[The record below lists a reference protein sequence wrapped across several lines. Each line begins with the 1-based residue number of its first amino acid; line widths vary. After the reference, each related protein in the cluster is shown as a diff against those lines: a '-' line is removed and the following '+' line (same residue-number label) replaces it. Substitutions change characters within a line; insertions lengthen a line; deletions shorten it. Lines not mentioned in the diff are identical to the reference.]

1 MPPTPIALLT
11 LLALLPTA
19 LAAQEPAPPPPAVA
33 ADTIRQPLTFRAPP
47 VSVLDTLVRPGVMR
61 APWVIPGS
69 LTPWSIRF
77 AFDSTLAARVAARS
91 RALATERR
99 LAALMPL
106 DSTGRAPGD
115 RGLFGLRRQVA
126 DISFDGDLRLE
137 VSTSRQRNLAC
148 TPLLLQDPLSGCRG
162 GFTAPKIDNILN
174 FQARGAIG
182 QRLFLDFNLNTQADY
197 GSNENLIRAWYQGL
211 PDEVVKRIEVGN
223 TTFRAPRSRYLTAGI
238 PSNNF
243 GVNATFEVGPL
254 ELQAIAATQ
263 KGSNVADR
271 TFNIGSTTVQ
281 PQDRRARDLDYEGG
295 RFFWTVDPRTLPG
308 WPAVDILNL
317 EDAGFPGG
325 SRPVELRVYQYVPSV
340 PGQGGQYD
348 GITATG
354 VNGSEQAGPFRWKP
368 LVAGKDFW
376 ADPSGLWFVL
386 ASRIG
391 PSDFLAVSY
400 RRADGG
406 LVGTFPSDDNPGRG
420 DQLLLVSAPNRAATS
435 PVFLHAMRQVYRV
448 AGGDLVRS
456 STRAALTV
464 ARSERP
470 IGGTGT
476 YLALLGMAFPTDQA
490 LLDTDNRLFPR
501 LRDPGADQVIRDVFM
516 IFPNAQPFADPRL
529 TASER
534 NDSLYRTP
542 EYLLSSQGPPS
553 KFELRLQYDARGG
566 EDRGSILLGAVQL
579 REESEVIEAD
589 GLRLKRGVDYNIEY
603 TTGKVTFLNPDA
615 LFGNRQ
621 STVTARFEERAF
633 FAVAPTTIAGLTAK
647 WQVGRFGTVEALG
660 LYQAEATAFNRP
672 PLGFEPTASL
682 IGGAVADFRFN
693 VPSVSRFLN
702 RLTGRGSTA
711 SSSLGLTAE
720 LAFSRPDPN
729 RSGEAF
735 LEEFENDGARSLSL
749 AELAWIAGS
758 RPKSISGVEALGL
771 GSSFDLADAVQLVW
785 QNLIPNGK
793 GGAVEIAPQDID
805 TLIATTSSRV
815 RALETVLY
823 MTFHADTAGGQV
835 DFNNKAHW
843 SQPRRDFRPRWR
855 TLTTSLSP
863 TGLDLTR
870 NEALEF
876 WVYEGNDRP
885 TRSAGMRLVLDF
897 GNVSEDAVSMAPE
910 TFTVSG
916 SDTTYTGRQYVGVG
930 KLNTERSAFG
940 SFNARTDDIGILGDR
955 PDTLRGP
962 GGELVEKLALC
973 SQRLSNEVAVYPWGD
988 LGARCSNG
996 NGGLDGE
1003 DLDDD
1008 LVLDALGAND
1018 NVYRFVVDLADPKYV
1033 VRDRTVVDASGR
1045 PAHWTLYRIP
1055 LRTPDATIGN
1065 PDLRLVKQLRLGFVT
1080 PPDQGVPDP
1089 VIRFGLARMR
1099 LTGAPWIRRSDRPIA
1114 NIAGATAEPRGEVL
1128 VSSISTENVELGYV
1142 SPPGVRNGPSTITAN
1157 VGSTVQQVNEKSLR
1171 VIARD
1176 LRFGERAEAYTRL
1189 PAGSQTLQA
1198 YRELRVWFRGRGP
1211 GWDNGQLQAFVKVGT
1226 DASNFYLFRAP
1237 ARTTTWDPEAIID
1250 LERWRTL
1257 RAELEQRVLSNE
1269 APSGAAECGGDPTAY
1284 VICDGPYLVHIRD
1297 PRVSPP
1303 NLGAIQEISAGF
1315 YRILAG
1321 APTTESELWID
1332 DIRIAKPV
1340 AETGIAAALGAH
1352 LDASDVASI
1361 DLAYSHVDGRFR
1373 QIGQTPS
1380 YRTTG
1385 GFNALATVQLDRF
1398 LPASLGL
1405 SMPFQVNHSTG
1416 RVDPQLLTGT
1426 DIPAAALQGLRRP
1439 ENRITSWN
1447 LSVRRTAPSQTSRL
1461 VRLLLD
1467 PLAFSAAG
1475 AGASTVTELS
1485 DASSSLWNASAGYFL
1500 STPSRGLSLGLGG
1513 LRRRLPRWL
1522 AESEAMQGIA
1532 GGRFAPW
1539 PTSLRFGSTLSRSV
1553 SDFTSY
1559 SVPLERASDTLLR
1572 PVTAIQHLW
1581 RNDAAIGWQPLGMLA
1596 ISGNWQST
1604 RDLRRYADS
1613 TALGRLAGVSRRAF
1627 AGMDVGVERDRNI
1640 STSINLTPRFTSWLR
1655 PRLGTSSNF
1664 LLSRSLTS
1672 RNPVRV
1678 LGDTAGAY
1686 ILPQTVNNSRSIEF
1700 GVSVDPSMLA
1710 RRLLGDSSS
1719 ASRWFS
1725 RMRPVEVSRRRT
1737 RQSTFDLAT
1746 FDPGMDYQLALGG
1759 FNDFL
1764 TRNGDRATG
1773 ALDALE
1779 VMANSTLDLPLG
1791 LSATLQFSRSESD
1804 RYQRLQAAGFLVT
1817 SARTTEWPSGTF
1829 AFTRSMNRGPLL
1841 MLTARTTLRKQT
1853 ADARNPLLAGAGSTR
1868 LYTESNAFEP
1878 DLTLTFRNGLSLVGR
1893 SQLERGITEANGNVT
1908 RLNNRR
1914 FTGDLDWAIPLPRLL
1929 SMSRKPLRTQLTVTR
1944 LTNLT
1949 CLERV
1954 DEGCTPYSD
1963 IRQWEARG
1971 GLSTD
1976 LRGSIRSGLQVGWTL
1991 NDVRHL
1997 QRKSS
2002 NLALSLFFSLPLT
2015 SLDFQ

>member
-11 LLALLPTA
+11 LLALLPIA
-19 LAAQEPAPPPPAVA
+19 LAAQEPAPTLPAVA
-33 ADTIRQPLTFRAPP
+33 ADTVRQPLTFRVPP
-47 VSVLDTLVRPGVMR
+47 AAVIDTLVRASILR
-61 APWVIPGS
+61 APWVVPGS
-69 LTPWSIRF
+69 LTPWSMR
-77 AFDSTLAARVAARS
+77 ATFDSTLAGRLSVRS
-91 RALATERR
+91 RQTATERL
-99 LAALMPL
+99 LAVLDTR
-106 DSTGRAPGD
+106 DSTGRLASD

-126 DISFDGDLRLE
+126 DITFNGDLRLE
-137 VSTSRQRNLAC
+137 VATSRQRNLAC

-174 FQARGAIG
+174 FEARGAIG
-182 QRLFLDFNLNTQADY
+182 QRFFLDFNINTQADY
-197 GSNENLIRAWYQGL
+197 GSNQNVIRAWYQGL
-211 PDEVVKRIEVGN
+211 PDEVVKRIEVGT

-238 PSNNF
+238 PANNF

-263 KGSNVADR
+263 KGSNVANR
-271 TFNIGSTTVQ
+271 SYVIGSETVQ
-281 PQDRRARDLDYEGG
+281 PQDRKARDLDFEGG
-295 RFFWTVDPRTLPG
+295 RFFWTIDPRTLPG
-308 WPAVDILNL
+308 WPSIDILNVADL
-317 EDAGFPGG
+317 PVPPSE
-325 SRPVELRVYQYVPSV
+325 RPVELRVYQYVPTAL
-340 PGQGGQYD
+340 GEGGQYD

-354 VNGSEQAGPFRWKP
+354 INGSEQAGPFRWKP

-400 RRADGG
+400 RTANGG
-406 LVGTFPSDDNPGRG
+406 VVGTFPSDDNPARG
-420 DQLLLVSAPNRAATS
+420 DQLVLVSAPNRTTAS
-435 PVFLHAMRQVYRV
+435 PVFFHAMRQVYRV
-448 AGGDLVRS
+448 AGGDLVRA
-456 STRAALTV
+456 STKASLTV
-464 ARSERP
+464 SRSERP

-501 LRDPGADQVIRDVFM
+501 VRDPGADQVIRDVFM
-516 IFPNAQPFADPRL
+516 IFPSAQPFADPRL
-529 TASER
+529 TTSER

-542 EYLLSSQGPPS
+542 EYLLYSQGPPS
-553 KFELRLQYDARGG
+553 KFEVRLQYDARGG
-566 EDRGSILLGAVQL
+566 EDRGFLMLGAVQL
-579 REESEVIEAD
+579 REESEELTVD
-589 GLRLKRGVDYNIEY
+589 GRTLERGVDYSIEY
-603 TTGKVTFLNPDA
+603 QTGKVSFLNPDA
-615 LFGNRQ
+615 LFGSRQ

-660 LYQAEATAFNRP
+660 LYQAEATAYNRP

-693 VPSVSRFLN
+693 VPSVSRFMN
-702 RLTGRGSTA
+702 RLTRRNGTA
-711 SSSLGLTAE
+711 PSSLSLTAE

-735 LEEFENDGARSLSL
+735 LEEFENDGARQLL
-749 AELAWIAGS
+749 LGELAWVPGS
-758 RPKSISGVEALGL
+758 RPKSVAGLDGLGL
-771 GSSFDLADAVQLVW
+771 GQSFDVADAVQIIW
-785 QNLIPNGK
+785 QNLIPDGK
-793 GGAVEIAPQDID
+793 GGAVEIGPQDID

-823 MTFHADTAGGQV
+823 MTLHADTAGGKV
-835 DFNNKAHW
+835 DFSNKAHW

-863 TGLDLTR
+863 TGLDISR

-876 WVYEGNDRP
+876 WVYEGETRP
-885 TRSAGMRLVLDF
+885 TRTSGMRLVLDF
-897 GNVSEDAVSMAPE
+897 GNVSEDGVSLAPE
-910 TFTVSG
+910 SFTVNG
-916 SDTTYTGRQYVGVG
+916 ADTTFIGRQYVGVG
-930 KLNTERSAFG
+930 KLNTERSPFG

-1018 NVYRFVVDLADPKYV
+1018 NVYRFVVDLADPKYL
-1033 VRDRTVVDASGR
+1033 VRDRVVTDGAGR

-1055 LRTPDATIGN
+1055 LRTPDATIGT
-1065 PDLRLVKQLRLGFVT
+1065 PDLRLVKQLRIGFVT
-1080 PPDQGVPDP
+1080 PPDQGLSDP
-1089 VIRFGLARMR
+1089 VVRFGLARMR
-1099 LTGAPWIRRSDRPIA
+1099 LTGAPWIRRSDRPVA
-1114 NIAGATAEPRGEVL
+1114 NLAGATAEPRGEVL
-1128 VSSISTENVELGYV
+1128 VTSISTENIELGYV

-1157 VGSTVQQVNEKSLR
+1157 TGSTVQQVNEKSLR
-1171 VIARD
+1171 IIARD
-1176 LRFGERAEAYTRL
+1176 LRLGERAEAYTRL

-1226 DASNFYLFRAP
+1226 DASNFYLFRAS

-1269 APSGAAECGGDPTAY
+1269 APSGATECGGDPTAY

-1303 NLGAIQEISAGF
+1303 NLSAIQELSAGF
-1315 YRILAG
+1315 YRTIAG
-1321 APTTESELWID
+1321 SPITETELWVD

-1352 LDASDVASI
+1352 LEASDVATI
-1361 DLAYSHVDGRFR
+1361 DLAYTHVDGRFR
-1373 QIGQTPS
+1373 QIGETPS
-1380 YRTTG
+1380 YRTVG
-1385 GFNALATVQLDRF
+1385 GMSAVATLQLDRF
-1398 LPASLGL
+1398 LPASFGL
-1405 SMPFQVNHSTG
+1405 AIPFQINHATG

-1439 ENRITSWN
+1439 ENSFTSWN
-1447 LSVRRTAPSQTSRL
+1447 VSVRRLAPSSTSRMM
-1461 VRLLLD
+1461 RLLLD
-1467 PLAFSAAG
+1467 PLAFSAART
-1475 AGASTVTELS
+1475 GASTVTELS
-1485 DASSSLWNASAGYFL
+1485 DASSSLWNASLGYFL
-1500 STPSRGLSLGLGG
+1500 SSPSRGRSLGLGG
-1513 LRRRLPRWL
+1513 LTRRLPRWL
-1522 AESEAMQGIA
+1522 AESEAARGIA
-1532 GGRFAPW
+1532 NGRFAPW
-1539 PTSLRFGSTLSRSV
+1539 PTSVRFGSTLSRAV

-1581 RNDAAIGWQPLGMLA
+1581 RNDASIGWQPIGMLA
-1596 ISGNWQST
+1596 VTGNWQST

-1613 TALGRLAGVSRRAF
+1613 TSLGRLAGASRREF
-1627 AGMDVGVERDRNI
+1627 AGMDVGVERDRAI
-1640 STSINLTPRFTSWLR
+1640 TSVVNLTPRFTSWLR
-1655 PRLGTSSNF
+1655 PRLGTSSSF

-1686 ILPQTVNNSRSIEF
+1686 ILPQTVNNSRTIEL
-1700 GVSVDPSMLA
+1700 GLSVDPSMLA
-1710 RRLLGDSSS
+1710 RRLLGDSSR
-1719 ASRWFS
+1719 ASRWFGQL
-1725 RMRPVEVSRRRT
+1725 RPIEFSRRRT

-1746 FDPGMDYQLALGG
+1746 FAPGLDYQLGLGG

-1764 TRNGDRATG
+1764 TRNGTRATG

-1779 VMANSTLDLPLG
+1779 ITATSTLDFPMG
-1791 LSATLQFSRSESD
+1791 FSATLQFAQSESD
-1804 RYQRLQAAGFLVT
+1804 RYQRLQTAGFLLT

-1829 AFTRSMNRGPLL
+1829 TFTRPMSRGPLL
-1841 MLTARTTLRKQT
+1841 LINASTNIRKQT

-1868 LYTESNAFEP
+1868 IYTSSTSLDPNI
-1878 DLTLTFRNGLSLVGR
+1878 TLTFRGSLVVVGR
-1893 SQLERGITEANGNVT
+1893 SSNEKGITESNGNITRQNNHRHTGQVDWTVALPSKLSQLRKPLRSTFTVT
-1908 RLNNRR
+1908 RLNNV
-1914 FTGDLDWAIPLPRLL
+1914 
-1929 SMSRKPLRTQLTVTR
+1929 S
-1944 LTNLT
+1944 
-1949 CLERV
+1949 CLERSG
-1954 DEGCTPYSD
+1954 EGCTPYSD
-1963 IRQWEARG
+1963 VRQWEVRG
-1971 GLSTD
+1971 GLNTD
-1976 LRGSIRSGLQVGWTL
+1976 IRGSIQTGVSVGWTL

-2002 NLALSLFFSLPLT
+2002 NLALSIFFSMPL
-2015 SLDFQ
+2015 SSADFQ

>member
-1 MPPTPIALLT
+1 VPPTPIALIT
-11 LLALLPTA
+11 LLALLPITMV
-19 LAAQEPAPPPPAVA
+19 AQEPASPLPAVA
-33 ADTIRQPLTFRAPP
+33 ADTVRQPLTFRAPP
-47 VSVLDTLVRPGVMR
+47 AAVLDTLVHAAILR
-61 APWVIPGS
+61 APWVVPGR
-69 LTPWSIRF
+69 LTPWSARF

-91 RALATERR
+91 RALATQRR
-99 LAALMPL
+99 LVALMPP
-106 DSTGRAPGD
+106 DSTARAAED

-126 DISFDGDLRLE
+126 DITFEGQLRLE
-137 VSTSRQRNLAC
+137 VATSRQRNLAC

-174 FQARGAIG
+174 FEARGAIG
-182 QRLFLDFNLNTQADY
+182 QRFFLDFNLDTQADY
-197 GSNENLIRAWYQGL
+197 GSNKNIIRAWYQGL
-211 PDEVVKRIEVGN
+211 PDEVVKRVEVGT

-243 GVNATFEVGPL
+243 GINATFEVGPL

-263 KGSNVADR
+263 KGSNVALR
-271 TFNIGSTTVQ
+271 TYNIGSTTVQ
-281 PQDRRARDLDYEGG
+281 PQDRKARDLDFEGG

-308 WPAVDILNL
+308 WPAVDILNA
-317 EDAGFPGG
+317 ENVAIAAA
-325 SRPVELRVYQYVPSV
+325 SRPVELRVYQYVPTA
-340 PGQGGQYD
+340 PGEGGQYD

-354 VNGSEQAGPFRWKP
+354 INGAEQAGPFRWKP
-368 LVAGKDFW
+368 LVAGRDFW

-400 RRADGG
+400 RTATGG
-406 LVGTFPSDDNPGRG
+406 TVGTFPSDDNPARG

-435 PVFLHAMRQVYRV
+435 PVFLHAMRQIYRV
-448 AGGDLVRS
+448 AGGDLVRN
-456 STRAALTV
+456 TTKAALTV

-516 IFPNAQPFADPRL
+516 IFPNAQPFADPQL
-529 TASER
+529 TTSER

-542 EYLLSSQGPPS
+542 EYLLSTQGPPA
-553 KFELRLQYDARGG
+553 KFEVRLQYDARGG
-566 EDRGSILLGAVQL
+566 EDRGSIMLGSVQL
-579 REESEVIEAD
+579 REESEILEVD
-589 GLRLKRGVDYNIEY
+589 GRTLKRGVDYNIEY
-603 TTGKVTFLNPDA
+603 QTGKVSFLNPDG

-647 WQVGRFGTVEALG
+647 WQVGRVGTVEALG
-660 LYQAEATAFNRP
+660 LYQAEATAYNRP

-693 VPSVSRFLN
+693 VPSVGRFLN
-702 RLTGRGSTA
+702 RLTGRNSSA

-735 LEEFENDGARSLSL
+735 LEEFENDGARQLSL
-749 AELAWIAGS
+749 AELAWIPGS
-758 RPKSISGVEALGL
+758 RPKSTSGVESLGL
-771 GSSFDLADAVQLVW
+771 GSSFDLADAVQVVW

-793 GGAVEIAPQDID
+793 GGVIEIGPQDID

-823 MTFHADTAGGQV
+823 MTFHADTAGGKV
-835 DFNNKAHW
+835 DFSNKAHW

-863 TGLDLTR
+863 TGLDISR

-876 WVYEGNDRP
+876 WVYEGETRP
-885 TRSAGMRLVLDF
+885 TRTSGMRLVLDF
-897 GNVSEDAVSMAPE
+897 GNVSEDAVSLAPE
-910 TFTVSG
+910 SFTVTG
-916 SDTTYTGRQYVGVG
+916 SDTIFVGRQYVGTG

-940 SFNARTDDIGILGDR
+940 SFNARTDDNGILGDR

-962 GGELVEKLALC
+962 DGAIVEKLALC
-973 SQRLSNEVAVYPWGD
+973 SQRLSDEVAVFPWGD

-1008 LVLDALGAND
+1008 LVLDALGPND
-1018 NVYRFVVDLADPKYV
+1018 NVYRFVVDLSDPKYL
-1033 VRDRTVVDASGR
+1033 VRDRAVSDAQGR
-1045 PAHWTLYRIP
+1045 PAYWTLYRIP
-1055 LRTPDATIGN
+1055 LRTPDATIGS
-1065 PDLRLVKQLRLGFVT
+1065 PDLRLVKQLRVGFVT
-1080 PPDQGVPDP
+1080 PPDQGLSDP

-1128 VSSISTENVELGYV
+1128 VSSISTENIELGYV

-1157 VGSTVQQVNEKSLR
+1157 TGSVVQQVNEKSLR
-1171 VIARD
+1171 IIARD
-1176 LRFGERAEAYTRL
+1176 LRLGERAEAFTRL

-1198 YRELRVWFRGRGP
+1198 YREVRVWFRGRGT
-1211 GWDNGQLQAFVKVGT
+1211 GWENGQLQAFVKVGT

-1237 ARTTTWDPEAIID
+1237 ARTTTWEPEAIVD
-1250 LERWRTL
+1250 LERWRLL
-1257 RAELEQRVLSNE
+1257 RAELEQRVLANE

-1303 NLGAIQEISAGF
+1303 NLGAIQELSTGF
-1315 YRILAG
+1315 YRTVAG
-1321 APTTESELWID
+1321 APITETELWID
-1332 DIRIAKPV
+1332 DIRITKPV
-1340 AETGIAAALGAH
+1340 AETGVAAALGAH

-1361 DLAYSHVDGRFR
+1361 DLAYTYVDGRFR

-1385 GFNALATVQLDRF
+1385 GFAAFATIQLDRF
-1398 LPASLGL
+1398 LPPRLGL
-1405 SMPFQVNHSTG
+1405 TIPFQISHSSG

-1426 DIPAAALQGLRRP
+1426 DIPASALQGLRRP
-1439 ENRITSWN
+1439 QNHATSWN
-1447 LSVRRTAPSQTSRL
+1447 LSLRRLAPSQTSRL
-1461 VRLLLD
+1461 MRLLVD
-1467 PLAFSAAG
+1467 PLAFAAAG
-1475 AGASTVTELS
+1475 TGASTVTELS
-1485 DASSSLWNASAGYFL
+1485 DASSSLWNASVGYFL
-1500 STPSRGLSLGLGG
+1500 SSSSRGRSLGLAG
-1513 LRRRLPRWL
+1513 LRRWLPKWL
-1522 AESEAMQGIA
+1522 AESEAAQGIA
-1532 GGRFAPW
+1532 NGRIAPW

-1572 PVTAIQHLW
+1572 PVTSLQHLW
-1581 RNDAAIGWQPLGMLA
+1581 RNDAAIGWQPIGMLA
-1596 ISGNWQST
+1596 VTGSWQST

-1613 TALGRLAGVSRRAF
+1613 TALGRLAGASRRVF
-1627 AGMDVGVERDRNI
+1627 AGMDVGVERDRAL
-1640 STSINLTPRFTSWLR
+1640 TSSVNLTPRFTSWLR
-1655 PRLGTSSNF
+1655 PRLGTTSNF

-1686 ILPQTVNNSRSIEF
+1686 ILPQTVNNSRTIEF
-1700 GVSVDPSMLA
+1700 GVSVDPAMLS
-1710 RRLLGDSSS
+1710 RRLLGDSSR

-1725 RMRPVEVSRRRT
+1725 RMRPIEVSRRRT
-1737 RQSTFDLAT
+1737 RQSTYDLAT
-1746 FDPGMDYQLALGG
+1746 FDPGMDYQLGLGG
-1759 FNDFL
+1759 FTDFL
-1764 TRNGDRATG
+1764 TRNGTRATG

-1779 VMANSTLDLPLG
+1779 ITASSTLDFPLG
-1791 LSATLQFSRSESD
+1791 LSATLQFAQSESD

-1829 AFTRSMNRGPLL
+1829 AFTRSMTRGPLL
-1841 MLTARTTLRKQT
+1841 MLYTSTTVRKQT

-1868 LYTESNAFEP
+1868 VYTETSAFEP
-1878 DLTLTFRNGLSLVGR
+1878 NITLTFRGNLSVVGR
-1893 SQLERGITEANGNVT
+1893 STSERGITEANGNIT
-1908 RLNNRR
+1908 RLDNRR
-1914 FTGDLDWAIPLPRLL
+1914 YSGSVDWSVALPAMLSAI
-1929 SMSRKPLRTQLTVTR
+1929 RKPLRSQLTVTR
-1944 LTNLT
+1944 LTNLS

-1963 IRQWEARG
+1963 VRQWEVRG
-1971 GLSTD
+1971 GLNTD
-1976 LRGSIRSGLQVGWTL
+1976 LRGSIQTGLQVGWTL

-2002 NLALSLFFSLPLT
+2002 NLALSLFFSMPL
-2015 SLDFQ
+2015 SSEDFK